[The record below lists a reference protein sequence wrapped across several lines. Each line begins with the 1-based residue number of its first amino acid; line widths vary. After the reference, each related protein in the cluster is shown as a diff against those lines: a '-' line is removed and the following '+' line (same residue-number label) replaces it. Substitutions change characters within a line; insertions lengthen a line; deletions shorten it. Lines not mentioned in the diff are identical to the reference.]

1 MASFMSRVT
10 SEGEEE
16 REGTPVVIVTR
27 WAALAGFSRK
37 LHSRQ
42 QLLPSLHADHE
53 STSPHTPASKNGSF
67 FAFSA
72 ALKKSSAA
80 FYASSSRHCRTL

>member
-1 MASFMSRVT
+1 MASFSRRVT
-10 SEGEEE
+10 SVCETAQSLG
-16 REGTPVVIVTR
+16 PVVMVTR
-27 WAALAGFSRK
+27 CAALLGFSRK

-42 QLLPSLHADHE
+42 QHLPSSHAVRDA
-53 STSPHTPASKNGSF
+53 SPTHPPASKNGSF

-80 FYASSSRHCRTL
+80 FCASHTPATTTL

>member
-1 MASFMSRVT
+1 MASFSRRVT
-10 SEGEEE
+10 SACEAAQPLG
-16 REGTPVVIVTR
+16 PVVMVMR
-27 WAALAGFSRK
+27 CVSRK

-42 QLLPSLHADHE
+42 QHLPSLHAVRD
-53 STSPHTPASKNGSF
+53 TSPAHPPASKNGSF

-80 FYASSSRHCRTL
+80 FCASHTPASTTL